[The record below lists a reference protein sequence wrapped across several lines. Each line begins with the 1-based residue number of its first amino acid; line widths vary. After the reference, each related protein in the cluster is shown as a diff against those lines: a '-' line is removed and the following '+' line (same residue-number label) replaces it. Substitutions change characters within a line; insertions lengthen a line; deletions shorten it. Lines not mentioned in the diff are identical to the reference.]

1 MEKIKRLIFELIDS
15 GVLIGSTRLIH
26 HSTLL
31 KKLAENKISE
41 EMYDI
46 DVVLRELERKG
57 EVYTYIAGW
66 IRRTNPAEADL
77 HRQW

>member
-1 MEKIKRLIFELIDS
+1 LEKIKCLIFELIDS
-15 GVLIGSTRLIH
+15 GVLIGSIRLIH

-41 EMYDI
+41 EMNDI

-57 EVYTYIAGW
+57 EIYTYITGW
-66 IRRTNPAEADL
+66 IRRTNPLEAEI
-77 HRQW
+77 RQW